1 MISTLWRQ
9 YLRSRGRM
17 TPFQQLQSLKTLYVR
32 NRTVDAV
39 QIPNNWDPEVGWVL
53 NFSQENNC
61 SRNQNNS

>member
-1 MISTLWRQ
+1 
-9 YLRSRGRM
+9 M

-53 NFSQENNC
+53 NFLHPLSALISRCNLASQPFP
-61 SRNQNNS
+61 